1 MNAANLFRH
10 SFSVKNIQHVFNTK
24 LLGTRAIGLDRTD
37 AEKFESQLVAE
48 CEIISRKVLAGTYNF
63 TAYKEKLI
71 SKGSGKAPRQLAIP
85 TIRDR
90 LTLRVVC
97 NLLFEIFPNAKPLLP
112 QDQIS
117 KVRSAISSGK
127 YSNFVKIDLKEFY
140 PSIDHKLLM
149 RRIGR
154 KTRLNQFKGLIHKS
168 LVNPVVAQGRSKGS
182 QVSTCGVAQGL
193 SVSNVLAEIF
203 MQDIDAK
210 LANSEIAYC
219 RFVDDILILTSDD
232 PEKLCEQVCKVLRQS
247 KLNPHSLKALESK
260 TRVGKIS
267 DGFDFLGY
275 QMAPGKIGCREKTV
289 LGFESSIV
297 EVFADYAHRN
307 RAAKTA
313 FEKEQVLFRFRW
325 ALNLKITGCIYK
337 NRRFGW
343 IFYYSQIDD
352 TSIFRRIDKTVEKL
366 IQRFDV
372 AIPPKPKTLVKS
384 FHEAKRSNKT
394 DHRYIPNYDEM
405 DVAKMK
411 DLLRSIGQKV
421 DSFNNV
427 EVSLAFHRLIRKA
440 TQKLDKD
447 IAHMS

>member
-1 MNAANLFRH
+1 MNAARLFRN
-10 SFSVKNIQHVFNTK
+10 SFSVENIQNVFSTK
-24 LLGTRAIGLDRTD
+24 LSGTRAIGLDRVD
-37 AEKFESQLVAE
+37 ADKFENQLTAE

-90 LTLRVVC
+90 LTLRVIC
-97 NLLFEIFPNAKPLLP
+97 NLLFEIFPGAKPLLP

-117 KVRSAISSGK
+117 KVRDAIASDK
-127 YSNFVKIDLKEFY
+127 YSNFVKIDLKDFY

-154 KTRLNQFKGLIHKS
+154 KTRLKQFKDLIHKS

-193 SVSNVLAEIF
+193 SISNVLAEIF
-203 MQDIDAK
+203 MQDIDVQ
-210 LANSEIAYC
+210 LANSDFSYC
-219 RFVDDILILTSDD
+219 RFVDDILILTSGD
-232 PEKLCEQVCKVLRQS
+232 PRALCEQVCKVLRQS
-247 KLNPHSLKALESK
+247 KLNPHFLDAFESK
-260 TRVGKIS
+260 TRIGKVI

-275 QMAPGKIGCREKTV
+275 QMMPNKIGCREKTV
-289 LGFESSIV
+289 LAFESSIV

-307 RAAKTA
+307 RVAKTA
-313 FEKEQVLFRFRW
+313 LEKEQVLFRFRW
-325 ALNLKITGCIYK
+325 ALNLKLTGCIYK

-352 TSIFRRIDKTVEKL
+352 TSILRRIDKTVVKL
-366 IQRFDV
+366 ITRFNV
-372 AIPPKPKTLVKS
+372 ATPPKPKTLVKS

-394 DHRYIPNYDEM
+394 DHRYIPNYDSM
-405 DVAKMK
+405 DVDKMRN
-411 DLLRSIGQKV
+411 LLKSIGQKV
-421 DSFNNV
+421 DSFNDV
-427 EVSLAFHRLIRKA
+427 EVCFAFHRLIRKA

-447 IAHMS
+447 ISHMS